1 MLGSGGELNLTDK
14 LNDLEYKVDDL
25 ERRSEAKIAGIKEE
39 NMNHDLRLAG
49 VEKETTEI
57 NEKLNAR
64 EVLDLVEAEQAR

>member
-25 ERRSEAKIAGIKEE
+25 ERRSEAKISGIKEE

-49 VEKETTEI
+49 VEKEMTEI
-57 NEKLNAR
+57 NEKLHTR
-64 EVLDLVEAEQAR
+64 DVLDLVEAEQAR

>member
-25 ERRSEAKIAGIKEE
+25 ERRSEAKISGIKEE

-49 VEKETTEI
+49 VEKEMTEI
-57 NEKLNAR
+57 NEKLHTR
-64 EVLDLVEAEQAR
+64 DVLDLVEAEQAK

>member
-25 ERRSEAKIAGIKEE
+25 ERRSEAKISGIKEE

-64 EVLDLVEAEQAR
+64 EVLDLVEAEQAK

>member
-49 VEKETTEI
+49 VEKEMTEI
-57 NEKLNAR
+57 NEKLHTR
-64 EVLDLVEAEQAR
+64 DVLDLVEAEQAK